1 MHTMSVMT
9 LVSAFAMVLLLCLNI
24 ANVSIVA
31 AIFAALCSLPLA
43 IAMVILAKRDYAI
56 YTLMYEDYRVENYY
70 LVSRQSDGSE
80 PSPRTSPHESLPI
93 FLAARRVLATPGSW

>member
-1 MHTMSVMT
+1 MSVMT

-43 IAMVILAKRDYAI
+43 TAMVILAKRDYAI
-56 YTLMYEDYRVENYY
+56 YTPNVRGLSGRE
-70 LVSRQSDGSE
+70 LLSRQPDGSE
-80 PSPRTSPHESLPI
+80 PSPRASPHESFPI
-93 FLAARRVLATPGSW
+93 FSRNA